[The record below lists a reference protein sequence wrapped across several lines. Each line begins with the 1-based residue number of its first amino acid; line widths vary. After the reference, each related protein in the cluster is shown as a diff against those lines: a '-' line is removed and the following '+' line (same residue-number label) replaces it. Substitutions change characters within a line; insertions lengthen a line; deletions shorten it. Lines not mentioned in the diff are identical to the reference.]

1 MERGKQG
8 VRLTVMLSPSRK
20 AEVSLLFVT
29 LIWGTTFPL
38 VKTALN
44 FSSPFVF
51 LTLRFGLATVAVWL
65 IFSKKISFSDKGA
78 LKAGIVIGIFL
89 FLGFAF
95 QTMGLKITAAS
106 KSAFITGLF
115 VIMVPPLSYVILK
128 EKPRIFSLIGLILA
142 ISGLWLMT
150 RPKGSEFN
158 FGDFLTF
165 FCAVSFALQVLFVQ
179 IYTQKY
185 DFITLTFIQILVT
198 TILSIPF
205 LFVFEKTNLVYHP
218 YLVLAIL
225 ICSIFAT
232 AVALFIQN
240 RMQKDTT
247 AVKASLIY
255 AMEPVFA
262 AIFSYI
268 LLGEVLGWLG
278 ILGGGL
284 ILSGMLSSELGKR

>member
-1 MERGKQG
+1 M
-8 VRLTVMLSPSRK
+8 LTPSRQ
-20 AEVSLLFVT
+20 AELSLLCMT

-38 VKTALN
+38 VKNALS

-51 LTLRFGLATVAVWL
+51 LTLRFGLASLAIWL
-65 IFSKKISFSDKGA
+65 FFSKKISFKDKDI
-78 LKAGIVIGIFL
+78 LKAGALIGIFL

-95 QTMGLKITAAS
+95 QTMGLKTTAAS

-115 VIMVPPLSYVILK
+115 VIMVPPLSYLILK
-128 EKPRIFSLIGLILA
+128 EKPTIFSLAGLVLA

-158 FGDFLTF
+158 SGDLLTL
-165 FCAVSFALQVLFVQ
+165 FCAVSFSLQVVLVQ
-179 IYTQKY
+179 IYTKRF
-185 DFITLTFIQILVT
+185 DFVTLTFIQILVT
-198 TILSIPF
+198 ALLSIPSMF
-205 LFVFEKTNLVYHP
+205 IFEKTKLVYHP

-225 ICSIFAT
+225 ICAIFAT
-232 AVALFIQN
+232 AFALFIQN
-240 RMQKDTT
+240 RMQKETT

-262 AIFSYI
+262 VIFSFL

-284 ILSGMLSSELGKR
+284 ILAGMLSSELGKR

>member
-1 MERGKQG
+1 
-8 VRLTVMLSPSRK
+8 MLAPSRK
-20 AEVSLLFVT
+20 AEASLLLTT

-51 LTLRFGLATVAVWL
+51 LTLRFGLATLAVWL
-65 IFSKKISFSDKGA
+65 IFSKKISFGDKGT

-158 FGDFLTF
+158 LGDLLTF
-165 FCAVSFALQVLFVQ
+165 FCAISFSLQVLFVQ
-179 IYTQKY
+179 IYTKKF
-185 DFITLTFIQILVT
+185 DFVTLTFIQILVT
-198 TILSIPF
+198 TILSFPF
-205 LFVFEKTNLVYHP
+205 MFVFEKINLVYNP

-232 AVALFIQN
+232 VIALFIQN

-262 AIFSYI
+262 AIFSYL